1 LHARAD
7 AGRRP
12 EVVHEVERRY
22 FKWPAGEDNAV
33 LRHARQRL
41 FANGA
46 RRFPRTAAAQQGLL
60 QIVRDYCQAAGPLC
74 NECRFPELIRA
85 LPGGPSAHVS
95 HR

>member
-1 LHARAD
+1 MVQ
-7 AGRRP
+7 
-12 EVVHEVERRY
+12 EIERRY
-22 FKWPAGEDNAV
+22 FKWPAGEDNAM

-74 NECRFPELIRA
+74 SECRFPELIRA
-85 LPGGPSAHVS
+85 LPKLTQAPFPITESSA
-95 HR
+95 